1 MVCRRGQT
9 AIRPAAQ
16 NQRHLV
22 VLRQL
27 IGYIVGR
34 FDPRHPGMVVV
45 KFPSRQPAVGRDAA
59 FDFDHTRG
67 AEVCPGELLFAC
79 PNNFYGLSRR
89 ARQSC
94 GLHSRVAGML
104 PSVGCPRV
112 GNDDPNVAL
121 RHMKNARQFV
131 AIRKRRSD
139 EHTSEL
145 QSRLHLVCRLLLEK
159 KKPPR
164 ANATAETGLPAG
176 CTRVSRITNSAFG
189 SPAPGRAPGARSAA
203 ATTSP
208 TATRGS
214 VQHDT

>member
-16 NQRHLV
+16 NQRYLV

-27 IGYIVGR
+27 IRYIVGR

-131 AIRKRRSD
+131 AIRKRPLRSGPYRQLAIGKLR
-139 EHTSEL
+139 HRCP
-145 QSRLHLVCRLLLEK
+145 RLGRTVRDIRHVV
-159 KKPPR
+159 
-164 ANATAETGLPAG
+164 G
-176 CTRVSRITNSAFG
+176 RIESM
-189 SPAPGRAPGARSAA
+189 R
-203 ATTSP
+203 
-208 TATRGS
+208 RGS
-214 VQHDT
+214 EAFCYGTFLPSEPLV